1 MIYGLVEIRL
11 TAEEMRYIAL
21 LQDLTG
27 AVARDCIVDNDNNKI
42 IFVVRPGDAG
52 RAIGRRG
59 SNVARLRRV
68 LGKDIEVIEYANDLE
83 SMVKNIFTPAR
94 ILGIRLVERN
104 GRKILYV
111 TVDPNDKGKAIGRG
125 GRKVATARILL
136 KRYFDIDDIKIR

>member
-1 MIYGLVEIRL
+1 M
-11 TAEEMRYIAL
+11 AL

-27 AVARDCIVDNDNNKI
+27 AVARDCIIDDENNRI

-59 SNVARLRRV
+59 ANINRLRRI
-68 LGKDIEVIEYANDLE
+68 LGKEIEVVEHADDLE
-83 SMVKNIFTPAR
+83 TMVKNIFSPAR
-94 ILGIRLVERN
+94 ILSVRTVQRN

-111 TVDPNDKGKAIGRG
+111 TVDPNDKGRAIGKG
-125 GRKVATARILL
+125 GRKVSIARIIL